1 MQVGCAQPDMCD
13 GVGSGEVVRSS
24 DEEATK
30 AKSPRIGSG
39 SASLRLASLAF
50 AKRTPI
56 RCHPNPSAGGIANV
70 LPMSVLKVL
79 PMSLLGAHPGPLPRG
94 EGAQAALRVEAVRR
108 RELEIHSSCVAF
120 LRLRRGHIGAPLRV
134 VASGVPP
141 DVEGV
146 RPAARS
152 TLLRRAGRP
161 TLRRGGGFDF
171 PRGVL

>member
-94 EGAQAALRVEAVRR
+94 EGDPKRGLLKSLVRR
-108 RELEIHSSCVAF
+108 LHLPTTAMRFKSVSELPK
-120 LRLRRGHIGAPLRV
+120 RG
-134 VASGVPP
+134 
-141 DVEGV
+141 
-146 RPAARS
+146 
-152 TLLRRAGRP
+152 
-161 TLRRGGGFDF
+161 
-171 PRGVL
+171 